1 MKNQAFWKPVSDTGP
16 STGNFMATLPNL
28 VALPFAD
35 CLDVRAVGVSEP
47 VMLEHI
53 FDADAC
59 GLLSRIADAARAE
72 AQAAVLVRRG
82 HA

>member
-53 FDADAC
+53 YCPSA
-59 GLLSRIADAARAE
+59 
-72 AQAAVLVRRG
+72 
-82 HA
+82 